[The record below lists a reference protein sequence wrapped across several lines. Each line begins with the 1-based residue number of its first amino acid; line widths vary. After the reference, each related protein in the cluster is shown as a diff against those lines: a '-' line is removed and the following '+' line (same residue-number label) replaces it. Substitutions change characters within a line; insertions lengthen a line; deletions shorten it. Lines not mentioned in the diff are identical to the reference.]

1 MDVTTFR
8 DGVRERLGEI
18 LVRKGRLSRDQ
29 LDEAI
34 VAAKASGDRLG
45 THLVN
50 AKALHE
56 EDIAIALADQFGL
69 RYVVV
74 DVKTLEPGPRGPDA
88 RANCTPVGRVA
99 VVRVG

>member
-1 MDVTTFR
+1 M
-8 DGVRERLGEI
+8 
-18 LVRKGRLSRDQ
+18 
-29 LDEAI
+29 
-34 VAAKASGDRLG
+34 AAKASGDRLG

-74 DVKTLEPGPRGPDA
+74 DVKTLA
-88 RANCTPVGRVA
+88 RTSRP
-99 VVRVG
+99 